1 MKEEDKKE
9 LVDKELLKI
18 IACPLCKGD
27 LKVSGKE
34 LKCTN
39 KKCSETYP
47 VKEGI
52 PILLPPEL
60 RKEVM

>member
-1 MKEEDKKE
+1 MTKE

-18 IACPLCKGD
+18 IACPICRNE
-27 LKVSGKE
+27 LKVSGNS

-39 KKCSETYP
+39 KKCGETYP

-60 RKEVM
+60 RKELM